1 MPEKISA
8 DFTAILLAAG
18 QSKRFGSPK
27 LLHPLND
34 GTPLGLIAAQKLC
47 EVFANVL
54 VVINPHSPELAQQ
67 YRALGV
73 QVIVNPYAAQGL
85 GTSLALGIAQSANSQ
100 GWLIAL
106 ADMPFIKTETI
117 RIVADSLIQGAKIA
131 APCYQGKRGHPVGF
145 AQQFKNELL
154 QLNQDTGANQLLQRY
169 AEQVHLIA
177 TDDSGILQD
186 IDTPD
191 DLVKTNK
198 H

>member
-1 MPEKISA
+1 MPEKINT

-18 QSKRFGSPK
+18 QSKRFGAAK

-34 GTPLGLIAAQKLC
+34 GIPLGLIAAQKLC
-47 EVFANVL
+47 EVFESVL
-54 VVINPHSPELAQQ
+54 VVINPHSPELAQR
-67 YRALGV
+67 YRALDV
-73 QVIVNPYAAQGL
+73 QVIVHPNAEQGL

-117 RIVADSLIQGAKIA
+117 HTVAYSLMQGAKIA

-145 AQQFKNELL
+145 AQLFKNELL

-177 TDDSGILQD
+177 TEDSGILQD
-186 IDTPD
+186 IDAPA
-191 DLVKTNK
+191 DLLKSL
-198 H
+198 HA

>member
-34 GTPLGLIAAQKLC
+34 GTPLGLIAAQQLC
-47 EVFANVL
+47 EVFTNVL
-54 VVINPHSPELAQQ
+54 VMINPHSPELARR
-67 YRALGV
+67 YRALDV
-73 QVIVNPYAAQGL
+73 RVIIHSNAEQGL
-85 GTSLALGIAQSANSQ
+85 GTSLAQGISQSANSQ

-106 ADMPFIKTETI
+106 ADMPFIKTETL
-117 RIVADSLIQGAKIA
+117 RAVAYSLMQGAKTA

-145 AQQFKNELL
+145 AQLFKNELL

-191 DLVKTNK
+191 DLLKSLPA
-198 H
+198 

>member
-1 MPEKISA
+1 VPEKISA

-34 GTPLGLIAAQKLC
+34 GTPLGLVAAQKLC

-54 VVINPHSPELAQQ
+54 VVINPHLPELARR
-67 YRALGV
+67 YRALDV
-73 QVIVNPYAAQGL
+73 RVIVHSNAEQGL
-85 GTSLALGIAQSANSQ
+85 GTSLAQGIAQSANSQ

-106 ADMPFIKTETI
+106 ADMPFIKTETMHT
-117 RIVADSLIQGAKIA
+117 VAYSLMQGAKIA

-145 AQQFKNELL
+145 AQLFKDELL
-154 QLNQDTGANQLLQRY
+154 QLNRDTGANQLLQRY

-186 IDTPD
+186 IDTPA
-191 DLVKTNK
+191 DLLNSV
-198 H
+198 HA

>member
-67 YRALGV
+67 YRALDV
-73 QVIVNPYAAQGL
+73 RVIVNSNAEQGL

-106 ADMPFIKTETI
+106 ADMPFIKTETM
-117 RIVADSLIQGAKIA
+117 RAVAEALIKGSKIA

-145 AQQFKNELL
+145 AKLFKNELL

-186 IDTPD
+186 IDTPE
-191 DLVKTNK
+191 DLLNSL
-198 H
+198 HA

>member
-1 MPEKISA
+1 MPEKIST

-47 EVFANVL
+47 EVFENVL
-54 VVINPHSPELAQQ
+54 VVINPHSPELARR
-67 YRALGV
+67 YRALDV
-73 QVIVNPYAAQGL
+73 RVIVNSNAEQGL

>member
-54 VVINPHSPELAQQ
+54 VVINPHSPELANM
-67 YRALGV
+67 YRALDV
-73 QVIVNPYAAQGL
+73 RVIVNSNAEQGL

-117 RIVADSLIQGAKIA
+117 HTVAYSLMQGAKIA

-145 AQQFKNELL
+145 AQLFKNELL

-177 TDDSGILQD
+177 TEDSGILQD
-186 IDTPD
+186 IDAPA
-191 DLVKTNK
+191 DLLKSL
-198 H
+198 HA